1 MFTIHPAG
9 ASVGRLSS
17 CLVVLPVLTITIG
30 CTTGPNGLDVDRA
43 WREAEVARR
52 GACEPNA
59 DIACAWWPDLRDIWT
74 PVGWKDHAFRF
85 NVLFNGTILAQPDMN
100 PRTQKWKNQG
110 VQLAFEPSYDGKW
123 RNYGY
128 IHRDDTMVRQCWNEA
143 HAAPIVRSEWTQHGL
158 SLRQEVFGHVPGGKR
173 LTSGTEPIFAWVRLS
188 IASIC
193 PGVPAEKNHTFL
205 IKLNAPH
212 ISAGM
217 TYMNNIQFHLDRSAY
232 PRRLT
237 AEPAGDG
244 WRLLEEGGKVRLGV
258 ARGRPVEINFTPGK
272 PTEKDSLIALTME
285 VKPGNH
291 VDVLVPML
299 PTEREVFDAEL
310 MLGLE
315 GALAEADAFWAIVPA
330 TAAVVDT
337 PEALV
342 NNTIKHSIRLAEMI
356 SEINPSNGLPTF
368 LSGSLEYTYLW
379 PTPGAMACTMLLD
392 AMGYHDSVAAHLEQF
407 RVGQGQFKPPGDLF
421 EKHPGYLSAST
432 GLSAIDWLSDHGAI
446 LYSVAEHSLMTGDE
460 EFTRRWLPAIEK
472 ACDFIKDARR
482 MQGHKGVPGVMPPAV
497 ATDMQTQI
505 QGLWN
510 DGWMYKGLTSA
521 VKVLRLAGHPRT
533 EEFAAEARDYQRTF
547 VAALRAKAAE
557 MPTWTDCKG
566 KTHRMVPAALGG
578 ATEVD
583 PRHPFYLD
591 TGPLFLVFS
600 GFVDAR
606 DELAR
611 EAIAWFRE
619 GPQLAMLR
627 EEPLY
632 EQMPGL
638 RHEMSSWEPCY
649 SWNVFHSHAMNER
662 YQFLEGMYSLY
673 AGSVSRETFVSCES
687 RGGITGN
694 VFSAPLAIYL
704 SRLAIIDD
712 QIEPEALHLLR
723 IMPRAWLRTDRETR
737 FEKMPTAFG
746 PVTVKARINREGK
759 MLEVT
764 YRASFRRPPQKVLL
778 HVPPVPGLKAV
789 RVNGKPVAW
798 DGRSGSIELV
808 PSLTGE
814 KVIP

>member
-1 MFTIHPAG
+1 MSTTPS
-9 ASVGRLSS
+9 ASTSAARLSLHLVIS
-17 CLVVLPVLTITIG
+17 SVLVVPIG
-30 CTTGPNGLDVDRA
+30 CATAPSGFKVGQALSGVSVVGPA
-43 WREAEVARR
+43 
-52 GACEPNA
+52 ACEPTA
-59 DIACAWWPDLRDIWT
+59 DIACTWWPDLRDIWT

-110 VQLAFEPSYDGKW
+110 VQLTFEPSHDGNW
-123 RNYGY
+123 RDYAY
-128 IHRDDTMVRQCWNEA
+128 IRRDDTMVRQRWDET
-143 HAAPIVRSEWTQHGL
+143 HTTPLIRSEWTQSGL
-158 SLRQEVFGHVPGGKR
+158 SLCQEVFGHVSGGKR
-173 LTSGTEPIFAWVRLS
+173 LTSGTEPIFAWIRLS

-193 PGVPAEKNHTFL
+193 EGVPAEKKHTFL

-217 TYMNNIQFHLDRSAY
+217 TYMNNIDFHLERSAY
-232 PRRLT
+232 PRKLT
-237 AEPAGDG
+237 AEPAADG
-244 WRLLEEGGKVRLGV
+244 WRLMEEGGKVRLGV
-258 ARGRPVEINFTPGK
+258 PRGRSVEISFAPGK

-285 VKPGNH
+285 VKPDNH
-291 VDVLVPML
+291 VDLLVPML
-299 PTEREVFDAEL
+299 PTDRDVFDAEL
-310 MLGLE
+310 VLGLE
-315 GALAEADAFWAIVPA
+315 GALAEADAFWSAVPA

-337 PEALV
+337 PEPLV

-368 LSGSLEYTYLW
+368 LSGSIEYTYLW

-392 AMGYHDSVAAHLEQF
+392 TMGYHDSVAAHLEHF
-407 RVGQGQFKPPGDLF
+407 RTGQGQFKPPGDLF

-482 MQGHKGVPGVMPPAV
+482 MGGYKGVPGVMPPAV
-497 ATDMQTQI
+497 ATDMQKQI

-521 VKVLRLAGHPRT
+521 VKVLRLAGHRRA

-547 VAALRAKAAE
+547 VAALRANTAE
-557 MPTWTDCKG
+557 MPTWTDSSG
-566 KTHRMVPAALGG
+566 KRHRMVPAALGG
-578 ATEVD
+578 AGEVD

-606 DELAR
+606 DELAQ

-712 QIEPEALHLLR
+712 QIEPDALHLLR
-723 IMPRAWLRTDRETR
+723 IMPLAWLRTDRETR
-737 FEKMPTAFG
+737 FEKMPTEFG
-746 PVTVKARINREGK
+746 PVTVKAQVHSEGK
-759 MLEVT
+759 TLEVT
-764 YRASFRRPPQKVLL
+764 YRASFRRPPKKVLL
-778 HVPPVPGLKAV
+778 HVPPVRGLKTV

-798 DGRSGSIELV
+798 DGHSKTIELV
-808 PSLTGE
+808 PSLTG
-814 KVIP
+814 KT